1 MKRLSIGIATAML
14 LAACNQHGNVANH
27 SSLKL
32 DTDAKKG
39 SYAIGMSIG
48 HTLMQS
54 GTKVDFDAFVAGARD
69 AFEGKK
75 PMLDAQAANEAR
87 QDFMKK
93 EMASRMAKEKKLADA
108 NEKAS
113 EAFLAA
119 NKKKPGV
126 ITTASGLEY
135 KVIKQGTGPKPLPT
149 DTVTVN
155 YKGTLT
161 NGTEFDNSYKRGEP
175 ITIALNRV
183 IPGWTEGLQ
192 LMPVGS
198 EYKFYIPAKLAYGSH
213 RAGEIIGP
221 NQVLVFDIKLL
232 KIDHPK
238 KK

>member
-1 MKRLSIGIATAML
+1 MKRISIGIAVAML
-14 LAACNQHGNVANH
+14 LVACNQQGKSADH

-48 HTLMQS
+48 HTLMHS
-54 GTKVDFDAFVAGARD
+54 GAQVDFDAFVAGARD
-69 AFEGKK
+69 AFEDKK
-75 PMLDAQAANEAR
+75 PMLDAQAANKAR
-87 QDFMKK
+87 QDFMSR
-93 EMASRMAKEKKLADA
+93 EAASRMAKEKKLADA

-126 ITTASGLEY
+126 KTTASGLEY
-135 KVIKQGTGPKPLPT
+135 KVIKQGTGPKPKDT

-155 YKGTLT
+155 YRGTLT
-161 NGTEFDNSYKRGEP
+161 DGTEFDSSYKRGEP
-175 ITIALNRV
+175 TTFALKQV

-198 EYKFYIPAKLAYGSH
+198 KYEFYIPAKLAYGSH
-213 RAGEIIGP
+213 GAGGVIGP
-221 NQVLVFDIKLL
+221 NQVLVFDVDLL
-232 KIDHPK
+232 KIEHPK